1 MDEPA
6 YSKVIE
12 KYKQLI
18 EVVRRF
24 CSYQERTPNEVKEKI
39 KKTNKD
45 INDYELI
52 QIISVLKDEGYLDE
66 KRFLQ
71 NYINSKVRVNKWG
84 RNKIRFELEKKKISM
99 ELIKQYLNN
108 IDEEEYGAVLEK
120 IIRSKVKNK
129 DINTL
134 SVAEKQKLIRFALS
148 KGFEYELIVKHF

>member
-129 DINTL
+129 DFNTL
-134 SVAEKQKLIRFALS
+134 SVTEKQKLIRFALS
-148 KGFEYELIVKHF
+148 KGFEYEQIVKHF